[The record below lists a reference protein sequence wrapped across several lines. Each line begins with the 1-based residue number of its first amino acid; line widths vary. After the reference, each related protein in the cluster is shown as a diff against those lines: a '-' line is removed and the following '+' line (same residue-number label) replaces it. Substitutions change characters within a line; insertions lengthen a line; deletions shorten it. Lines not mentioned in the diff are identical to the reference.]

1 MFLGYTLNG
10 FHKLKAAH
18 KSAFSVWVN
27 QKTAA
32 RHTCLPGLLLGLW
45 ARFLYMGLDGLNE
58 PVYSL
63 AGTWANCIR
72 RIVFHFKC
80 CEISNV
86 YGQRISK
93 FLPACVSVCVYVWGY
108 GRGTIETCS
117 TSCTVLHV
125 FAAKMAAKRAI
136 TWRFSSLT
144 WHFLA
149 DTAAISHLHLYPH
162 PPAGYLRL
170 SPSCKHAT
178 AACKHGKENKTTIRC

>member
-27 QKTAA
+27 QKLWPDTLA
-32 RHTCLPGLLLGLW
+32 LPGLLLGLW
-45 ARFLYMGLDGLNE
+45 ALFLYISLRVYGLYV

-93 FLPACVSVCVYVWGY
+93 FLSVCVCISLCVCVVYTVQCVCVCVSEVMGVA
-108 GRGTIETCS
+108 RLKLAAQVVPF
-117 TSCTVLHV
+117 CT
-125 FAAKMAAKRAI
+125 
-136 TWRFSSLT
+136 
-144 WHFLA
+144 
-149 DTAAISHLHLYPH
+149 
-162 PPAGYLRL
+162 YLQL
-170 SPSCKHAT
+170 KWLPSVQ
-178 AACKHGKENKTTIRC
+178 

>member
-1 MFLGYTLNG
+1 
-10 FHKLKAAH
+10 
-18 KSAFSVWVN
+18 
-27 QKTAA
+27 
-32 RHTCLPGLLLGLW
+32 
-45 ARFLYMGLDGLNE
+45 MGLYGLNE
-58 PVYSL
+58 PVYGL

-93 FLPACVSVCVYVWGY
+93 FLSICVCVCIVCVS

-144 WHFLA
+144 WRFLA
-149 DTAAISHLHLYPH
+149 ASAAISHPH
-162 PPAGYLRL
+162 SHPSAGYLRL